1 MDKFYPFSQSDAI
14 FINEKSNKAM
24 KMKMQGPTFVLINS
38 SFQIDKTFLFRINCQ
53 SSLGIGLSNS

>member
-38 SFQIDKTFLFRINCQ
+38 SFQIDKTFLFRINC
-53 SSLGIGLSNS
+53 